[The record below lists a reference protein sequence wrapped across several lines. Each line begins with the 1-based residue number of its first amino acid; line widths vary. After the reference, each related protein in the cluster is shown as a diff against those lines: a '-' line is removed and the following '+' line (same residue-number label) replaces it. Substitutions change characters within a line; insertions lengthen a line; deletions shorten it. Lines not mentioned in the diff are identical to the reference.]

1 MTCSSTLQ
9 RSARSIAT
17 SNVQHQHVAPHATQ
31 EVETRLRTPAEPSSP
46 SVDEQTE
53 AAAAPAPEAPPKPQE
68 AESGDGGTGSGAVEV
83 GERVDVPAADPL
95 ALIKSNDEDN
105 VPALSGEKDAAP
117 ANALDPY
124 MQARRPP
131 RSLWIA
137 KVIACLHHLI

>member
-9 RSARSIAT
+9 HQARSVAT
-17 SNVQHQHVAPHATQ
+17 SNVQHRHVARHATQ
-31 EVETRLRTPAEPSSP
+31 EVETRLRTPAEPSPP

-68 AESGDGGTGSGAVEV
+68 TESGDGGGGGAVEV

-124 MQARRPP
+124 MQERNPVP
-131 RSLWIA
+131 F
-137 KVIACLHHLI
+137 HLDSSCRTDRLFA